1 MKKSNKNCAL
11 LTLPFLLLFILPF
24 TNFINYFFEI
34 VVPQLLEYFKENAK
48 DIPYSLLSEALIN
61 NKNYEKEVKEMIEK
75 SNKVSEKY
83 IEKNKTVG
91 D

>member
-1 MKKSNKNCAL
+1 MPKFRKEV
-11 LTLPFLLLFILPF
+11 
-24 TNFINYFFEI
+24 NFINYFFEI